1 MARKRKKGES
11 AGIGYMLTYG
21 DMITLILCFFI
32 AILALTNM
40 ERPSTSLIL
49 SSLRGSLGTLGG
61 GSSVTEPD
69 MLNMGVQV
77 SSLPKGIPGFA
88 TGREE
93 KEGRRRVPVRAKIQQ
108 MFGKI
113 LKRGGVNIRSEER
126 GIIVQIADSTL
137 FDPSSTELKPQSQE
151 VLIKIG
157 ELLALIPN
165 EIKIEGHT
173 DDIMV
178 DTGKYASNW
187 ELSTMRA
194 LSVLRFIESKFKGVS
209 DKLSAT
215 GYGMYRPLVPNTS
228 PENRVINR
236 RVDIVIVQEPVDA
249 NDQGIKNLD

>member
-40 ERPSTSLIL
+40 ERPATSLIL

-236 RVDIVIVQEPVDA
+236 RVDIVIVQEPVDI
-249 NDQGIKNLD
+249 NDQEIKNLD